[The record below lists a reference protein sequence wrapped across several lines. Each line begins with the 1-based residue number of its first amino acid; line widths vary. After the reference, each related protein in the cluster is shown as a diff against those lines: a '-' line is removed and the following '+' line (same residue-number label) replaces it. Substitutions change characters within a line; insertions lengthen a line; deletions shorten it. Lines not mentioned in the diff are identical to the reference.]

1 MLRKDS
7 KLYTTLYD
15 WQKPFI
21 DKLVDKFNIEQ
32 QPENRTSYGFF
43 LRMGIGKTKLLTTMA
58 EIHDSDCV
66 IITSILPK
74 VLEEN
79 IRGSFGEELELAG
92 YKVYYSHLL
101 YQPSPLKSGLKRTG
115 NSEAARAERYYDQFI
130 DDFLNK
136 RKIAF
141 VCNYETIMTDKGFSI
156 LHMLSGGNQSL
167 KKNVQSKQDVIDGY
181 KNITWIMD
189 ESHKIKNRSSQV
201 SSRIYAMLT
210 AKVAPGLSFSRDN
223 YFREHI
229 KHVYI
234 GTGTPFTVGY
244 VDLFQQLKILGHK
257 WTYDGFFKSYCVE
270 DITVKRFNIFAQ
282 GIKEYKNVDQLL
294 DLVEQYAFFART
306 ENYYPFLPDRRMTA
320 LWVKQDEAYR
330 KMSFD
335 HLDNPDYRVFDGFI
349 CDTPAIFK
357 LRLRQLASGF
367 MGNAEES
374 NYYSTLKTDKLQ
386 EILEDSED
394 NYVIFYNYTP
404 ELFMIMSAA
413 EEAGYVYDVYT
424 GAHKDLKYFN
434 DTTITSKKLIIANIQ
449 SGSTGLNL
457 QSYKNA
463 VFYSLPDVWSDFEQG
478 VGRIERIGQKSPFVD
493 VYILMTI
500 DTVETRIWDSLMK
513 GKDYTDKMFER
524 DYIYKEIE

>member
-1 MLRKDS
+1 
-7 KLYTTLYD
+7 
-15 WQKPFI
+15 
-21 DKLVDKFNIEQ
+21 
-32 QPENRTSYGFF
+32 
-43 LRMGIGKTKLLTTMA
+43 
-58 EIHDSDCV
+58 
-66 IITSILPK
+66 
-74 VLEEN
+74 
-79 IRGSFGEELELAG
+79 
-92 YKVYYSHLL
+92 
-101 YQPSPLKSGLKRTG
+101 
-115 NSEAARAERYYDQFI
+115 
-130 DDFLNK
+130 
-136 RKIAF
+136 
-141 VCNYETIMTDKGFSI
+141 
-156 LHMLSGGNQSL
+156 
-167 KKNVQSKQDVIDGY
+167 
-181 KNITWIMD
+181 
-189 ESHKIKNRSSQV
+189 
-201 SSRIYAMLT
+201 MLT